1 MASWNTIRAIVAI
14 AFFILVVF
22 LLIYSRVLE
31 KKCFFLQQ
39 MLKSVSKN
47 DNTKQLAYEQR
58 LNAILIQIIIEKGM
72 SPQELEERVSSEIVK
87 QRKERR

>member
-14 AFFILVVF
+14 GFFILVIF

-39 MLKSVSKN
+39 MLKCASKN

-58 LNAILIQIIIEKGM
+58 LNAILIQIIIEKGV

>member
-14 AFFILVVF
+14 GFFILVVF

-39 MLKSVSKN
+39 MLKSASKN